1 MEVDRNDFFHAVFDV
16 LRREE
21 VRLALPL
28 HGHLPHVLQQ
38 NRGDGF
44 GRAGETQTWVM

>member
-1 MEVDRNDFFHAVFDV
+1 MEVDRDDFLHAVFDV

-21 VRLALPL
+21 VGLALPL
-28 HGHLPHVLQQ
+28 HRHLPHVLQQ

-44 GRAGETQTWVM
+44 GRTEK